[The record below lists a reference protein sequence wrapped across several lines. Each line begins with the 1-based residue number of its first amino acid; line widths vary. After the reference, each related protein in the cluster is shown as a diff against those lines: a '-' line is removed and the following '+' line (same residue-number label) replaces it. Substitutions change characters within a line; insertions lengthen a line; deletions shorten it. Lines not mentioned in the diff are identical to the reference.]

1 MGLIY
6 LDNIMTPSRNFDDL
20 LMLMHTL
27 RSECP
32 WDKKQTNLSLLPYL
46 LEESYELVE
55 ATYEGELT
63 EVKGELG
70 DVLLQVIFHAELY
83 KEQGQFDMG
92 EVIYHLMEKLI
103 RRHPHVFEKETLTT
117 DEAVKQRWQEIKAI
131 ENQGKPKRLLSDVK
145 AGTALNTAQNLQS
158 AAAKVGFDWS
168 NLGGVLDKLTEELDE
183 LKAELPSDEFAYQT
197 DQLSDE
203 QKHKIAGELGDV
215 LFVLTNLARHLG
227 LDAEMVLQGT
237 NAKFKRRFAFVEASL
252 IKDGKNFADSS
263 LKEMDE
269 YWNQAKDEL
278 AD

>member
-1 MGLIY
+1 
-6 LDNIMTPSRNFDDL
+6 MTPSRNFDDL

-27 RSECP
+27 RKECP

-55 ATYEGELT
+55 ATHEGDLT
-63 EVKGELG
+63 EIKGELG
-70 DVLLQVIFHAELY
+70 DVLLQVVFHAELY
-83 KEQGQFDMG
+83 DEQGQFDMG
-92 EVIYHLMEKLI
+92 EVIHTLTEKLI
-103 RRHPHVFEKETLTT
+103 RRHPHVFDKENLKTEE
-117 DEAVKQRWQEIKAI
+117 DVKRRWREIKAI